1 MSREAS
7 RSAISGLAIDYSGPL
22 PDLGGYVPLQQ
33 EGAIILGTGGDNSN
47 RSSGFFFE
55 GVLTAASP
63 PPRPMTSSRQTSS
76 QPVTIGRASVV
87 ITVCKPSRR
96 QAPPCADTRGRR
108 LTPA

>member
-33 EGAIILGTGGDNSN
+33 EGAIILGTDGDNSN

-55 GVLTAASP
+55 RVLTAGFAP
-63 PPRPMTSSRQTSS
+63 AATDDVIQANIVATGYHRVA
-76 QPVTIGRASVV
+76 PVS
-87 ITVCKPSRR
+87 
-96 QAPPCADTRGRR
+96 
-108 LTPA
+108 